1 MEKALRIQAEVQRIL
16 GTEEVYLVGGSVRDI
31 VMDNEPKDYDF
42 TTPLTPEEMKVKVK
56 EAGRRVYNIGRGEK
70 HGTVTFKV
78 PYEYY
83 TGYVD
88 PAKDPNHLVVQD
100 IEDREEHTEW
110 IFVEVTTHRTETY
123 DGKSRQPQTT
133 FGVSLDADLARRDFT
148 FNAMV
153 LKGENEIYDP
163 YGGRLDI
170 LARLIK
176 SVGLPKDRIQE
187 DPLRILR
194 AARFAARY
202 GFTVDPNFTG
212 KARQLSARILDISRE
227 RWVLE
232 LDKILMSDFHSVGIH
247 LLEEMGVL
255 KYMLPEI
262 SFMLNQHRPIGN
274 EWERDH
280 YTFDMEQA
288 HANPIFFPEDDV
300 DTRWKK
306 WLDHISMPA
315 SRKYDEYGYISYENQ
330 ARISREMK
338 IGICA
343 RLKFSNERTKKIIE

>member
-1 MEKALRIQAEVQRIL
+1 MDKALRIQAEVQRIL
-16 GTEEVYLVGGSVRDI
+16 GTDEVYLVGGSVRDI
-31 VMDNEPKDYDF
+31 VMGHEPKDYDF
-42 TTPLTPEEMKVKVK
+42 TTPLTPDEMKVKVK

-78 PYEYY
+78 EV
-83 TGYVD
+83 GH
-88 PAKDPNHLVVQD
+88 K
-100 IEDREEHTEW
+100 EFE
-110 IFVEVTTHRTETY
+110 FVEVTTHRTEKY
-123 DGKSRQPQTT
+123 DGKSRQPITT
-133 FGVSLDADLARRDFT
+133 FGVSLDDDLARRDFT

-153 LKGENEIYDP
+153 LKNDGSIYDP

-170 LARLIK
+170 LAKLIK
-176 SVGLPKDRIQE
+176 TVNLPKDRIQE

-212 KARQLSARILDISRE
+212 KSRQLATRILDVSRE

-232 LDKILMSDFHSVGIH
+232 LDKLLMGDFHTVGVQ
-247 LLEEMGVL
+247 LLEDMGVL
-255 KYMLPEI
+255 KYMIPEL

-274 EWERDH
+274 DYERRH
-280 YTFDMEQA
+280 YGFDMEAA

-300 DTRWKK
+300 DERWKK
-306 WLDHISMPA
+306 LLDHISMPA
-315 SRKYDEYGYISYENQ
+315 SRLYTEYGYIHTENQ
-330 ARISREMK
+330 KKIAREMK

-343 RLKFSNERTKKIIE
+343 RLKFSNDRTKKILG